1 MKTVSIL
8 GSTGSI
14 GLQALDV
21 VRRTPGLRVISIAAR
36 SGWEAALR
44 QAAEFGVGV
53 LALADARAASEAQR
67 QKSSLGM
74 EDLEVLSG
82 PEGVEKAATLQDVDV
97 VLHAIPGFAGI
108 SPLLSSLEKGK
119 RIAFAGKEALVC
131 AGELVSQYI
140 TGNQRFVPVDSEHS
154 AISQCLRGEDPCEV
168 SEIVLTA
175 SGGALRDLPED
186 RIPFVTP
193 DDVLRH
199 PTWQMGR
206 KITVDSATLFN
217 KGLEVIE
224 AHHLFGLPYE
234 RIKVVLHRESIVHSM
249 VTFRD
254 GTTKAQASRPDMR
267 LAISYGLTYP
277 ERLDRVIPSLAPYRG
292 TLTFEEVDT
301 VRFPSLSL
309 CYRAGEIGGSAP
321 CVLSCA
327 DEVLVQEFLAGRIG
341 FSHIPV
347 VLKELLDSYDPKKVD
362 GMEILEEEREWAVR
376 RVREILD
383 GKNWS
388 VQGDDDDCRK

>member
-1 MKTVSIL
+1 M
-8 GSTGSI
+8 
-14 GLQALDV
+14 
-21 VRRTPGLRVISIAAR
+21 VRRTPGLQVISLAAGSR
-36 SGWEAALR
+36 WESALR
-44 QAAEFGVGV
+44 QAAEFGARV
-53 LALADARAASEAQR
+53 LALEDAEAASEARR
-67 QKSSLGM
+67 QKSSFGM
-74 EDLEVLSG
+74 DDLEVLSG
-82 PEGVEKAATLQDVDV
+82 PEGAEKAAILPDVDV
-97 VLHAIPGFAGI
+97 VLHAIPGFAGVG
-108 SPLLSSLEKGK
+108 PLLSSLEKGK

-131 AGELVSQYI
+131 AGDLFSGYI

-154 AISQCLRGEDPCEV
+154 AIFQCLVGEDPCEV

-186 RIPFVTP
+186 RLSSVTP
-193 DDVLRH
+193 DDVLKH
-199 PTWQMGR
+199 PTWQMGK

-224 AHHLFGLPYE
+224 AHYLFGLPYE

-277 ERLDRVIPSLAPYRG
+277 GRMDRVIPSLAPYRG

-327 DEVLVQEFLAGRIG
+327 DEVLVQEFLSGRIG
-341 FSHIPV
+341 FSHIPA
-347 VLKELLDSYDPKKVD
+347 VLKEILDSYDPKKVD
-362 GMEILEEEREWAVR
+362 GMETLIEERKWAVR
-376 RVREILD
+376 RVREILN
-383 GKNWS
+383 GKEWS
-388 VQGDDDDCRK
+388 V